1 MNPIWGQIVGVTT
14 VILMLMFIGIWI
26 FAWHR
31 GHRSTFDAMSRLPL
45 QDQEP
50 PP

>member
-1 MNPIWGQIVGVTT
+1 MNPIWGPIVGVIT
-14 VILMLMFIGIWI
+14 VVLMLMFIGIWMW
-26 FAWHR
+26 AWHR
-31 GHRSTFDAMSRLPL
+31 GHRRIFEVMSRLPM

>member
-1 MNPIWGQIVGVTT
+1 MNPIWGPIAGLTT

-26 FAWHR
+26 WAWHH
-31 GHRSTFDAMSRLPL
+31 GHRRTFEAMSRLPL
-45 QDQEP
+45 DDQEP

>member
-1 MNPIWGQIVGVTT
+1 MNPIWGPIAGVIT
-14 VILMLMFIGIWI
+14 VILMLMFVGIWI
-26 FAWHR
+26 WAWHR

-45 QDQEP
+45 DDQDP